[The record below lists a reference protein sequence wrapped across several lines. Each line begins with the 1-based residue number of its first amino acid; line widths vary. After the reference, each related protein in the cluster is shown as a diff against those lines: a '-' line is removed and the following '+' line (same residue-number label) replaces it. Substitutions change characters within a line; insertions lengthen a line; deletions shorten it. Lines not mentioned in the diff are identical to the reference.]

1 MKHPDTMHTTPTIF
15 HGKRTGAAASAGRTL
30 GLALLTT
37 LLVSACAALPGLTP
51 QDQVRARATQRW
63 QALLANDYAK
73 AYEFATPSY
82 RALVT
87 PDSYRSRQGAALQR
101 TSAKVF
107 NVDCPTTDK
116 CTARVEVSV
125 KPPLGSRYGADVTA
139 PVDESWVLE
148 NGQWWLMER
157 L

>member
-1 MKHPDTMHTTPTIF
+1 MHITPSIF
-15 HGKRTGAAASAGRTL
+15 HGKRAGTAASTGRTL

-37 LLVSACAALPGLTP
+37 LLVSACATLPGLTP
-51 QDQVRARATQRW
+51 QEQVRARATQRW
-63 QALLANDYAK
+63 QALMAYDYAK
-73 AYEFATPSY
+73 AYEFATPAY

-87 PDSYRSRQGAALQR
+87 PASYRSRQGAALQR

-107 NVDCPTTDK
+107 SVDCPAPDT
-116 CTARVEVSV
+116 CTARIEVGV
-125 KPPLGSRYGADVTA
+125 KPPLGSRYGAEITA
-139 PVDESWVLE
+139 PVDENWVLE